1 MLNRNTIALAG
12 VGLIAAGALILLAHS
27 QVSDSRS
34 RDGGITRAD
43 TVAEVINLFKDEGF
57 NPEVALKSRG
67 PKVPAVFLASL
78 PDDLVSIPDID
89 RRKAVF
95 VTVVLAHVLWANE
108 RLRADRAR
116 IKRLQ
121 QMNLAEKTMRTRD
134 RKWLSRMA
142 KIYRT
147 KPMAFDELL
156 RRVDVVP
163 PRLAVAQAVQ
173 ESGWGTSRFARAGN
187 ALFGQHAPVGEGA
200 ITAKGDAAVGMKA
213 FKTIQRSVLGYM
225 QNLNSHRAYRQ
236 FWHMRAEMRRA
247 GQPMDASA
255 LAGSLGRYSEEG
267 ALYVDRLRTIMRMPE
282 VAAAQG
288 AKLAGEE

>member
-1 MLNRNTIALAG
+1 
-12 VGLIAAGALILLAHS
+12 
-27 QVSDSRS
+27 
-34 RDGGITRAD
+34 
-43 TVAEVINLFKDEGF
+43 
-57 NPEVALKSRG
+57 
-67 PKVPAVFLASL
+67 VFLASL
-78 PDDLVSIPDID
+78 PDDLISIPDTD
-89 RRKAVF
+89 QRKAVF

-121 QMNLAEKTMRTRD
+121 RANLAEKPMRTRD

-142 KIYRT
+142 KTYRT
-147 KPMAFDELL
+147 KPMAFDEML

-163 PRLAVAQAVQ
+163 PRLAVAQAAQ

-225 QNLNSHRAYRQ
+225 QNLNSHRAYSG
-236 FWHMRAEMRRA
+236 FWDMRAEMRSTGR
-247 GQPMDASA
+247 PMDSLA

-282 VAAAQG
+282 VAAARG
-288 AKLAGEE
+288 ARLVGGE

>member
-1 MLNRNTIALAG
+1 MDRNSIALIFAAAA
-12 VGLIAAGALILLAHS
+12 IATGPVVLALNLLP
-27 QVSDSRS
+27 
-34 RDGGITRAD
+34 DGRHGRMATTRAD
-43 TVAEVINLFKDEGF
+43 TVAEAIDLFKDEGF
-57 NPEVALKSRG
+57 NPEVALKAGG
-67 PKVPAVFLASL
+67 PKIPPVFLASL
-78 PDDLVSIPDID
+78 PDDLISIPDSGQ
-89 RRKAVF
+89 RKAVF

-116 IKRLQ
+116 IERLQ
-121 QMNLAEKTMRTRD
+121 QATLAEETMRTRD

-142 KIYRT
+142 KKYRT

-163 PRLAVAQAVQ
+163 PRLAVAQAAQ

-213 FKTIQRSVLGYM
+213 FETIQRSVLGYM
-225 QNLNSHRAYRQ
+225 RNLNSHRAYSG
-236 FWHMRAEMRRA
+236 FWDMRAEMRRN
-247 GQPMDASA
+247 GRPMDALA

-282 VAAAQG
+282 VAAARG
-288 AKLAGEE
+288 ARLVGEE